1 MLSRALGALSRARFA
16 ASTRALSVAAGS
28 KGDVVLLYSGGLD
41 TSTVL
46 VWLKEQGYNVHAYC
60 ANLGQEEDFEAAR
73 KKALAIGAKS
83 VHIEDLREDFLSN
96 FILPSIQANGVYENL
111 YLMGTSLARP
121 CIARRAVEIAHKMG
135 CGYVAHG
142 ATGKGNDQV
151 RFELSFAALDPKIK
165 SIVPWRDPAFYTR
178 FQGRK
183 CVCRAPR
190 AARCAALR
198 RPLPPFTPNLSPPP
212 HTPHPLISPAT
223 SWPMRSRRACPWCRP
238 RPSPTAWM
246 RT

>member
-1 MLSRALGALSRARFA
+1 MLRALSRFSS
-16 ASTRALSVAAGS
+16 ASRSIAPTFRRALSAAPGS

-46 VWLKEQGYNVHAYC
+46 VWLKEQGFNVHAYC
-60 ANLGQEEDFEAAR
+60 ANLGQPDEDFDAAR
-73 KKALAIGAKS
+73 KKALQIGAKS
-83 VHIEDLREDFLSN
+83 VHIEDLREDFLNN
-96 FILPSIQANGVYENL
+96 FILPSIQANGIYENL

-151 RFELSFAALDPKIK
+151 RFELSFAALDPTLK

-183 CVCRAPR
+183 
-190 AARCAALR
+190 
-198 RPLPPFTPNLSPPP
+198 
-212 HTPHPLISPAT
+212 
-223 SWPMRSRRACPWCRP
+223 
-238 RPSPTAWM
+238 
-246 RT
+246 